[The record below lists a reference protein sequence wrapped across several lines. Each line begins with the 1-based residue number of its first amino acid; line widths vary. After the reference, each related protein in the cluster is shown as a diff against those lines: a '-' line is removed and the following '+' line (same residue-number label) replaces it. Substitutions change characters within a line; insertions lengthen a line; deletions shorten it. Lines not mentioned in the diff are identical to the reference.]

1 MQKEISDKVFLGNTV
16 SPFEDTGRSSAI
28 NRTASNY
35 NDAKEKVQKIRELI
49 KTGRYDEHI
58 TKYIP
63 GLLELKFQ
71 AMLEDIDTREKIAHP
86 SYTDMEQLNFQIQL
100 TDNYYINPDSI
111 HIYFP
116 VKIKKKSNTALDIDT
131 DMIPVNICFAHFVEE
146 KSITKYG
153 SDK

>member
-58 TKYIP
+58 TK
-63 GLLELKFQ
+63 LHSWFVR
-71 AMLEDIDTREKIAHP
+71 A
-86 SYTDMEQLNFQIQL
+86 QISG
-100 TDNYYINPDSI
+100 Y
-111 HIYFP
+111 
-116 VKIKKKSNTALDIDT
+116 A
-131 DMIPVNICFAHFVEE
+131 
-146 KSITKYG
+146 
-153 SDK
+153 